1 MSKDDANERA
11 AARKLLAKQ
20 LRRQAYLQAKERH
33 AKDPKV
39 IAMKEAM
46 KQKRREVYQQ
56 AKEKAKEQRK
66 AVSKAE
72 KTQRAQQHAAK
83 RAAADDALRSLIQK
97 GSAGPVA
104 SKVHARAPAEDH
116 DAEASTSDVDLSVTL
131 VKKSSADSYGPN

>member
-1 MSKDDANERA
+1 MATDDANERA

-20 LRRQAYLQAKERH
+20 LRRKAYLQAKERH

-46 KQKRREVYQQ
+46 KQKRREVYQH

-72 KTQRAQQHAAK
+72 KTQRAQQHAEK
-83 RAAADDALRSLIQK
+83 RAAADDALRTLIQK
-97 GSAGPVA
+97 GGAGPVA
-104 SKVHARAPAEDH
+104 SRVHARPVTEERDGAQVAESEEM
-116 DAEASTSDVDLSVTL
+116 AITV